1 MVKIKGLEPFSSKDF
16 PGHIAATV
24 FLGGCNFRC
33 PYCHNS
39 QLVLNPQ
46 DLPTYPLDYLVSFLD
61 ARKGWLEGICV
72 TGGEPLL
79 TPDLDMLLSVFKDR
93 GLLVKLDT
101 NGTFPGRL
109 EKLLKL
115 KLVDSVAMDIKATLE
130 RYSEVVR
137 VKVDRD
143 AILRSVELIR
153 KENVAAMFR
162 TTVVPG
168 LVGMEDL
175 REIGKWLEG
184 AELFQIQQFAPKN
197 TLDPAYE
204 NRESFK
210 RDELERMAEEMKGWF
225 KEVRLEGK

>member
-1 MVKIKGLEPFSSKDF
+1 LVKIKGLEPFSSKDF